1 MPQDN
6 VRFQVGS
13 TLQLQPLTGD
23 GALRFAVRVVGCLTG
38 ASLIVTAPLVNG
50 KVALVRDN
58 ARFTVR
64 QLRGH
69 RVEGFVAT
77 VLHYAAKP
85 FPHLH
90 LSYPKEIES
99 VVVRNA
105 QRASCQL
112 PTIVHNATRVE
123 GDSEPTDAMMVDLSV
138 SGARIASHVAVG
150 DVGDMLRLSFP
161 LRVAGVEETLALVA
175 DIRNHIERHGA
186 EAEVGRHL
194 YGVQFRSTN
203 RYQLVLMHAFVLEHL
218 LSGDYD
224 F

>member
-1 MPQDN
+1 MSQHN

-23 GALRFAVRVVGCLTG
+23 GSLRHAVRVVGSLPG
-38 ASLIVTAPLVNG
+38 ASLIVTAPLING
-50 KVALVRDN
+50 KVALIRDN

-77 VLHYAAKP
+77 VLQCAAKP

-123 GDSEPTDAMMVDLSV
+123 GDSEPKDATMVDLSI
-138 SGARIASHVAVG
+138 SGARIASHVAMGEVG
-150 DVGDMLRLSFP
+150 EMLRLSFP
-161 LRVAGVEETLALVA
+161 LRVAGVEETIALVS
-175 DIRNHIERHGA
+175 DIRNHTERHGE

-194 YGVQFRSTN
+194 YGVQFRSAN